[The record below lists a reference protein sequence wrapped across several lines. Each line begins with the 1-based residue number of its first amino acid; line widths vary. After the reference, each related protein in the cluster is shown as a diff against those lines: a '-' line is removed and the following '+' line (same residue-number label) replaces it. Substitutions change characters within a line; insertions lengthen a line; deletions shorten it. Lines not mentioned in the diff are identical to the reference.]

1 MTFIDYKKA
10 YDSVPH
16 SWILSCLTMCGIS
29 SSIIDLFEA
38 SFKQS
43 YVNLMLGKVSLGRI
57 KINRGL
63 FQGDSVS
70 PIHFI
75 MSLIPLSI
83 LLNKHDIGYSLEKGG
98 RPKVS
103 HRLYMDDLKLYAESE
118 DEMQTLVNTTAEFS
132 SDIKMEFGLEKC
144 AVVKVKKGA
153 RAVFEGISLPTGEQ
167 IHELEDEGYKYLGI
181 LEANDILHK
190 EMKALVTKEY
200 IRRVKK
206 VLKSQLH
213 GRNSIQAI
221 NTWAVPV
228 IRYGA
233 GIISWNAGETKASD
247 VKTRKLMRINGAHHP
262 QGDVDRLYVSRQLG
276 GRGLHSIE
284 EVVKREENALTT
296 YVVRSRDPELIALN
310 DYFVKDKILLGE
322 EIEKDI
328 DRTQREEIHKEKW
341 TAKVMH
347 GQFPRQM
354 MGIADPLTSWN
365 WLTQQDLKKETEG
378 LLIAAQDQALRTNY
392 VKHRIDKT
400 PGSSPLCR
408 LCRNHY
414 ETIDHI
420 LNGCPK
426 LSQTEYKCR
435 HDKVAAAL
443 HWSLCK
449 EYGFPRSKRWYEHR
463 AEKVLEN
470 EKVKILWDFHVQ
482 SDHVIEHCRP
492 DLLLVDKV
500 TNAATI
506 IDVAVPG
513 DTRILDREQE
523 KILKYQDLK
532 REIKENWNL
541 RKVTIVPV
549 VIGALG
555 TITINF
561 RKHLDAVH
569 CNLSISNLQK
579 TALLGSAR
587 ILRMVLDI

>member
-38 SFKQS
+38 SFKQP
-43 YVNLMLGKVSLGRI
+43 YVNLMLGKVFLGRI

-75 MSLIPLSI
+75 ISLIPLSI
-83 LLNKHDIGYSLEKGG
+83 LLNKHDIGYSLDRKDG
-98 RPKVS
+98 PKVS

-206 VLKSQLH
+206 VFKSQLH

-233 GIISWNAGETKASD
+233 GILSWNAGETKALD

-284 EVVKREENALTT
+284 EVVKREENTLTT
-296 YVVRSRDPELIALN
+296 YVVRSRDPELIALK

-328 DRTQREEIHKEKW
+328 DRTQREEIRKEKW

-449 EYGFPRSKRWYEHR
+449 EYGQRRCWRTKKSRYCGTSMSSR
-463 AEKVLEN
+463 TTLSNTA
-470 EKVKILWDFHVQ
+470 D
-482 SDHVIEHCRP
+482 
-492 DLLLVDKV
+492 
-500 TNAATI
+500 
-506 IDVAVPG
+506 
-513 DTRILDREQE
+513 RISS
-523 KILKYQDLK
+523 
-532 REIKENWNL
+532 W
-541 RKVTIVPV
+541 
-549 VIGALG
+549 
-555 TITINF
+555 
-561 RKHLDAVH
+561 
-569 CNLSISNLQK
+569 
-579 TALLGSAR
+579 
-587 ILRMVLDI
+587 